1 MAENDIKFVQ
11 ENASGGFEE
20 KTLPTDAAAF
30 KIAIGQDQVDNIA
43 DADKPVSTA
52 QQAAI
57 QLQTRNA
64 GWQFQHT
71 LSSADWRKAAK
82 FTYTITTA
90 PTFTVNVTGGAT
102 HVKMLRWDGTWSA
115 VKAVS
120 GNTSVSAADWGT
132 APASPY
138 NTRIPKFG
146 AIVPCDSGGTVTGDL
161 SYLNVV
167 SQNLTTLDVSG
178 LTALTFLNCDN
189 NNLTTLDVS
198 GLTALIDLS
207 CDNNNLTTLDVSGL
221 TALIDLSCDN
231 NNLTNLDV
239 SGLTALAF
247 LDCNNNPN
255 CKGILDL
262 RDFGLFN
269 ATGSCYANNCAFDT
283 LYLPARQISGT
294 YATVTVQNN
303 NISQVVGDGFEGF
316 GSFTTSSYYALGLN
330 NCQMTTDAVQA
341 MLQSF
346 GNSLTSDFIN
356 LQGNPCD
363 KNDGATTPEAMTDG
377 DTYTESDVQTLLDAK
392 GYSLILS
399 DATLAPA

>member
-1 MAENDIKFVQ
+1 MGISLHKPV
-11 ENASGGFEE
+11 SGIDPSELG
-20 KTLPTDAAAF
+20 L
-30 KIAIGQDQVDNIA
+30 GNVDNTA

-71 LSSADWRKAAK
+71 LSSADWLKAAK

-115 VKAVS
+115 GKAVS

-221 TALIDLSCDN
+221 TAL
-231 NNLTNLDV
+231 
-239 SGLTALAF
+239 AF

-294 YATVTVQNN
+294 YATVTLQNN